1 LSPSRRERSI
11 SIRSTSLALGAI
23 NGRRHSNDVERNITM
38 TTNQMDNLARVIN
51 VDDLMSRCMGNLE
64 FVERILAIFQS
75 RCEADLQELEE
86 AVAASDFVRVQ
97 RIAHRLKG
105 ACANAGAS
113 DLSARASEL
122 WTAANKEFT
131 DVVSARFAQFK
142 QEWNQCAA
150 VLGHEHAGVEQPTL
164 AGA

>member
-1 LSPSRRERSI
+1 M
-11 SIRSTSLALGAI
+11 TS
-23 NGRRHSNDVERNITM
+23 
-38 TTNQMDNLARVIN
+38 NQMDNLASVIN

-75 RCEADLQELEE
+75 RCDADLQELEE
-86 AVAASDFVRVQ
+86 AVRDSDFIRVQ

-113 DLSARASEL
+113 DLSIRASEL

-131 DVVSARFAQFK
+131 DVVAARFAQFK
-142 QEWNQCAA
+142 QEWDQCAA
-150 VLGHEHAGVEQPTL
+150 ILRGGRAGAEQSTL